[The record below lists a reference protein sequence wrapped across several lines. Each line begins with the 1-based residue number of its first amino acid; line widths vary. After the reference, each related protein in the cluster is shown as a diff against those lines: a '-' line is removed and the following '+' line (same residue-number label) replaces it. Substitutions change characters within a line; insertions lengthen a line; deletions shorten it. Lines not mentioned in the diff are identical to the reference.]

1 MGWEDILKGGGRKGL
16 SENAKNLVEDVMT
29 SEKLTTLEV
38 IEKMMQLVEAS
49 NRVKTNT
56 RISGKNI
63 IPPRVALGLYL
74 NKNYS
79 STMEYRN
86 HPITNEVQQVK
97 VYFKEE

>member
-38 IEKMMQLVEAS
+38 IEKMMQLVEAT
-49 NRVKTNT
+49 NRAKMSARRTGKMLIPT
-56 RISGKNI
+56 RA
-63 IPPRVALGLYL
+63 ALGIYL

-79 STMEYRN
+79 STTEYRN
-86 HPITNEVQQVK
+86 HPITDQLQKVK

>member
-1 MGWEDILKGGGRKGL
+1 MGWEDIIRKGGV

-38 IEKMMQLVEAS
+38 MEKMMQLVEAT
-49 NRVKTNT
+49 NRAKMGP
-56 RISGKNI
+56 RITGKNL
-63 IPPRVALGLYL
+63 IPTGAALGIYL

-86 HPITNEVQQVK
+86 HPITDQLQKVK